1 MQAKKRCVLLCARKE
16 KVRFC
21 KLSAKTARRAARTP
35 SLMMEVSPSGL
46 AARSQLVSNLAVA
59 QLLVCFLAGLLR
71 ADSFVVAPLVALYAA
86 RERDRRALMLYGILV
101 GAGILMDFV
110 YLVAGAAVSW
120 LAVGF
125 AIVQLGLKLAVPP
138 QPQPAPPSRTAS
150 ALAVPPQPSPHQP
163 AQPAPT
169 LHAHCMHAACTL
181 RVQVCIPA
189 VKMHD
194 ALPADKVRTL
204 HG

>member
-1 MQAKKRCVLLCARKE
+1 
-16 KVRFC
+16 
-21 KLSAKTARRAARTP
+21 
-35 SLMMEVSPSGL
+35 MMEVSPSGL

-138 QPQPAPPSRTAS
+138 QPQPTPPSRTAS
-150 ALAVPPQPSPHQP
+150 ALTVPPR
-163 AQPAPT
+163 ALPAPVRSAHTHTACT
-169 LHAHCMHAACTL
+169 LHAHCKHTACTL
-181 RVQVCIPA
+181 HAHCAYRSASRRSRCTTRCLQTRCAPSTA
-189 VKMHD
+189 NPK
-194 ALPADKVRTL
+194 P
-204 HG
+204 